1 MTSTNLSRCDVE
13 RAAVPLDIT
22 VRFAET
28 DQMGVVHHSEY
39 VVWFEAGRVAL
50 MAAAGMPYTEIAGAG
65 YNFAV
70 TDLQCRYRSA
80 IRFGDAVQVITR
92 LGTLRSRQI
101 EFTYEIRNRQTG
113 LLYADGHTRHI
124 CVDGDGRMTRVPERI
139 AQRLLNAPLLEGG
152 TAAGAAGDEA

>member
-1 MTSTNLSRCDVE
+1 MPIDKTE
-13 RAAVPLDIT
+13 YAALPLDIT

-39 VVWFEAGRVAL
+39 VVWFEAGRVAW

-70 TDLQCRYRSA
+70 TDLQCRYREA

-92 LGTLRSRQI
+92 LESLRSRQV
-101 EFTYEIRNRQTG
+101 EFVYEIRNPHTRAI
-113 LLYADGHTRHI
+113 YADGRTRHT
-124 CVDGDGRMTRVPERI
+124 CVDGDGRMTRLPDWI
-139 AQRLLNAPLLEGG
+139 ALRLTGKVGG
-152 TAAGAAGDEA
+152 ETSGDKA

>member
-1 MTSTNLSRCDVE
+1 MDKTDCG
-13 RAAVPLDIT
+13 AVSLDIT

-50 MAAAGMPYTEIAGAG
+50 MAEAGMPYTEIAGAG

-92 LGTLRSRQI
+92 LGSLRSRLI
-101 EFTYEIRNRQTG
+101 GFTYEIRNRQTG

-124 CVDGDGRMTRVPERI
+124 CVDGDGRMTRVSERI

>member
-1 MTSTNLSRCDVE
+1 MPMDKTE
-13 RAAVPLDIT
+13 YAAFPLDIT

-39 VVWFEAGRVAL
+39 VVWFEAGRVAW

-70 TDLQCRYRSA
+70 TDLQCRYRNA

-92 LGTLRSRQI
+92 LGSLRSRQV
-101 EFTYEIRNRQTG
+101 EFVYEIRNPHTG
-113 LLYADGHTRHI
+113 DIYADGHTRHI
-124 CVDGDGRMTRVPERI
+124 CVDGDGRMTRVPDWI
-139 AQRLLNAPLLEGG
+139 AQRLLGKVEGEAYSENA
-152 TAAGAAGDEA
+152 

>member
-65 YNFAV
+65 YNVAV

-92 LGTLRSRQI
+92 LGSLRSRQI
-101 EFTYEIRNRQTG
+101 GFTYEIRNRQTG

-124 CVDGDGRMTRVPERI
+124 CVDGDGRMTRVPERL

>member
-1 MTSTNLSRCDVE
+1 MPMDKPE
-13 RAAVPLDIT
+13 YAALPLDIT

-39 VVWFEAGRVAL
+39 VVWFEAGRVAW

-70 TDLQCRYRSA
+70 TELQCRYRNA

-92 LGTLRSRQI
+92 LELAAQPPGRVRLRNLEPAHR
-101 EFTYEIRNRQTG
+101 RR
-113 LLYADGHTRHI
+113 LRRRPYAAHLRRRRWPH
-124 CVDGDGRMTRVPERI
+124 V
-139 AQRLLNAPLLEGG
+139 AP
-152 TAAGAAGDEA
+152 A

>member
-1 MTSTNLSRCDVE
+1 MPIDKTE
-13 RAAVPLDIT
+13 YAALPLDIT

-39 VVWFEAGRVAL
+39 VVWFEAGRVAW

-70 TDLQCRYRSA
+70 TDLKCRYRDA

-92 LGTLRSRQI
+92 LGSLRSRQV
-101 EFTYEIRNRQTG
+101 EFVYEIRNPHTRAI
-113 LLYADGHTRHI
+113 YADGHTRHI
-124 CVDGDGRMTRVPERI
+124 CVDGDGRMTRLPDWI
-139 AQRLLNAPLLEGG
+139 AQRLTGNV
-152 TAAGAAGDEA
+152 AGQANGEKA

>member
-1 MTSTNLSRCDVE
+1 MTSTNLSHCDVE
-13 RAAVPLDIT
+13 YAAVPLDIT

-39 VVWFEAGRVAL
+39 VVWFEAGRVTW
-50 MAAAGMPYTEIAGAG
+50 MAAAGMPYTEIADAG

-70 TDLQCRYRSA
+70 TGLQCRYRSA
-80 IRFGDAVQVITR
+80 IRFGDSVQVITR
-92 LGTLRSRQI
+92 LGSLRSRQI

-124 CVDGDGRMTRVPERI
+124 CVDGDGRVTRVPDWISKKMERKRK
-139 AQRLLNAPLLEGG
+139 A
-152 TAAGAAGDEA
+152 

>member
-1 MTSTNLSRCDVE
+1 MTSTNLPLCDVE
-13 RAAVPLDIT
+13 YAAVPLDIT

-92 LGTLRSRQI
+92 LGSLRSRQI
-101 EFTYEIRNRQTG
+101 EFVYEVRNG
-113 LLYADGHTRHI
+113 ESGVIYADGRTRHI
-124 CVDGDGRMTRVPERI
+124 CVDNEGRMTRVPDWI
-139 AQRLLNAPLLEGG
+139 AQRLAGNEGSE
-152 TAAGAAGDEA
+152 T

>member
-1 MTSTNLSRCDVE
+1 MDQVE
-13 RAAVPLDIT
+13 HAAVPLDIT

-39 VVWFEAGRVAL
+39 VVWFEAGRVAW

-70 TDLQCRYRSA
+70 ADLQCRYRNA

-92 LGTLRSRQI
+92 LGSLRSRQI
-101 EFTYEIRNRQTG
+101 EFVYEIRNRQSG
-113 LLYADGHTRHI
+113 VLYADGHTRHI
-124 CVDGDGRMTRVPERI
+124 CVAGDGSMTRVPEWI
-139 AQRLLNAPLLEGG
+139 AERL
-152 TAAGAAGDEA
+152 AGQSD

>member
-1 MTSTNLSRCDVE
+1 MDKTDCG
-13 RAAVPLDIT
+13 AVPLDIS

-50 MAAAGMPYTEIAGAG
+50 MAEAGMPYTEIAGAG

-101 EFTYEIRNRQTG
+101 EFTYEIRNRHTG

-152 TAAGAAGDEA
+152 TVVGAAGDEA

>member
-1 MTSTNLSRCDVE
+1 MDKTDCG
-13 RAAVPLDIT
+13 AVSLDIT

-92 LGTLRSRQI
+92 LGSLRSRQI

-124 CVDGDGRMTRVPERI
+124 CVDGDGRMTRVSERI
-139 AQRLLNAPLLEGG
+139 SQRLLNAPLLEGG
-152 TAAGAAGDEA
+152 TVVGAAGDEA

>member
-1 MTSTNLSRCDVE
+1 MPMDKTE
-13 RAAVPLDIT
+13 YPAVPHDIT

-39 VVWFEAGRVAL
+39 IVWFEVGRIAW

-70 TDLQCRYRSA
+70 TDLQCRYRNA

-92 LGTLRSRQI
+92 LGSLRSRQV
-101 EFTYEIRNRQTG
+101 EFVYEIRNTHTG
-113 LLYADGHTRHI
+113 DIYADGHTRHI
-124 CVDGDGRMTRVPERI
+124 CVDGDGRMTRVPDWI
-139 AQRLLNAPLLEGG
+139 AKRLLGKVESEAYSENA
-152 TAAGAAGDEA
+152 

>member
-1 MTSTNLSRCDVE
+1 MPIDKTE
-13 RAAVPLDIT
+13 YAALPLDIT

-39 VVWFEAGRVAL
+39 VVWFEAGRVAW

-70 TDLQCRYRSA
+70 TDLQCRYRDA

-92 LGTLRSRQI
+92 LGSLRSRQV
-101 EFTYEIRNRQTG
+101 EFVYEIRNPHTRAI
-113 LLYADGHTRHI
+113 YADGHTRHI
-124 CVDGDGRMTRVPERI
+124 CVDGDGRMTRLPDWI
-139 AQRLLNAPLLEGG
+139 AQRLTGNVGG
-152 TAAGAAGDEA
+152 DTNGEKA

>member
-1 MTSTNLSRCDVE
+1 MDKTDCV
-13 RAAVPLDIT
+13 AVPLDIT

-152 TAAGAAGDEA
+152 TVVGAAGDEA